1 MPVCRIFDSKG
12 RELTQCSTDVFSPH
26 SKIYFG
32 RSSKCEVCLKALADS
47 TISRQHFYLQESLT
61 GQWSINDNDS
71 RAGLFHDAK
80 KVKSVPLF
88 DGTIIRFGG
97 LFFAFGEKGVP
108 SHYRLKWTGM
118 NGHETHGCLWEG
130 VNSVGSSRDNYVTV
144 REGDISRFHILV
156 TVHGKQIYMEAVNS
170 MLETDVGGEPIDG
183 AVELKAGDVI
193 SMAGFPVELDYI
205 DTVAKRAAV
214 IMSEKEV
221 AQRNE
226 NVRSVKKTATV
237 LAYSLLGAGLLFLI
251 ALGLMAIKWLP
262 GGAE

>member
-1 MPVCRIFDSKG
+1 
-12 RELTQCSTDVFSPH
+12 
-26 SKIYFG
+26 
-32 RSSKCEVCLKALADS
+32 
-47 TISRQHFYLQESLT
+47 
-61 GQWSINDNDS
+61 
-71 RAGLFHDAK
+71 
-80 KVKSVPLF
+80 
-88 DGTIIRFGG
+88 
-97 LFFAFGEKGVP
+97 
-108 SHYRLKWTGM
+108 M

-144 REGDISRFHILV
+144 REGDVSRFHILV

-170 MLETDVGGEPIDG
+170 MLETDVGGEPIEG

-205 DTVAKRAAV
+205 DTAAKRAAV

-226 NVRSVKKTATV
+226 NVRSAKKTAAV